1 MPGVLPPPVFLTPR
15 SGPTAARIAPARS
28 WSARARA
35 PRSLRSCSSGAAPA
49 ACGSSLRRPRRFDTR
64 PIARR
69 YSRRHHPLQSRSHA
83 GRGGRETQIAPRSQ
97 HRSLGARRLDRRT
110 PRPRDLCAAP
120 RGGVAARAARPN
132 HSHGEALP
140 PAVSHEYAVY
150 HRPKLALLAESAE
163 HANSPA
169 GLASFLEAVP
179 KTCPHNLFTA
189 SVRASQT
196 AADFITARAS
206 PRASRRTSPPARQ
219 RSLFPPSA
227 TIICATRNC
236 SASYS
241 QMIP

>member
-83 GRGGRETQIAPRSQ
+83 GRGGRETEIAPRSQ
-97 HRSLGARRLDRRT
+97 HRSLDARRLDRRT

-140 PAVSHEYAVY
+140 PAGLRIRVSPTEA
-150 HRPKLALLAESAE
+150 RSA
-163 HANSPA
+163 
-169 GLASFLEAVP
+169 GG
-179 KTCPHNLFTA
+179 K
-189 SVRASQT
+189 
-196 AADFITARAS
+196 
-206 PRASRRTSPPARQ
+206 RRTRPICRRPRVIP
-219 RSLFPPSA
+219 RSGAQDLSV
-227 TIICATRNC
+227 
-236 SASYS
+236 
-241 QMIP
+241 